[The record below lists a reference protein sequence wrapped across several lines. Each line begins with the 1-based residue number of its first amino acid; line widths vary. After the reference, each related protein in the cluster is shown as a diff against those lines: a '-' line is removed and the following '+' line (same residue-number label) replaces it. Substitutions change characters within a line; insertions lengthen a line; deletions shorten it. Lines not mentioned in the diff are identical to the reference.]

1 MVNATCT
8 FCEHEFDTEM
18 YQNNI
23 VCPNCNAMLGYW
35 EKEEL
40 EKIFPKN
47 YVLIVPKNTPYHS
60 TFIGWT
66 VTRKK
71 YNIKLH
77 HWLPGSMTYEWNIHR
92 PTQEVVF
99 QSNPQITWVGASSY
113 WKSADVNYFRT
124 FKGGWEKEK
133 CKLYPQKN

>member
-18 YQNNI
+18 YQINI

-35 EKEEL
+35 ENEEL

-47 YVLIVPKNTPYHS
+47 YVLTVPKNTPYHS
-60 TFIGWT
+60 MLDGWN
-66 VTRKK
+66 VTKKK

-77 HWLPGSMTYEWNIHR
+77 HWLRGSMTYEWR
-92 PTQEVVF
+92 EVRRLLLF
-99 QSNPQITWVGASSY
+99 QSNPEIRWVGSAKY
-113 WKSADVNYFRT
+113 WKSADINYFRT